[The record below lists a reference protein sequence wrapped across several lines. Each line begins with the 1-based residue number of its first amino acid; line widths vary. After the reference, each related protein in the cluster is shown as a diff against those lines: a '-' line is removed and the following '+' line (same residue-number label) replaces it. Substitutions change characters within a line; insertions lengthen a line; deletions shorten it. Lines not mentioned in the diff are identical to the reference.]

1 MSSSSSVRTGQLLVG
16 DRQGG
21 DGADGA
27 VEHPGGAL
35 VVVVADLDDLV
46 PGPEHPRPVPPL
58 RVSSRPGREGLLQ
71 QRVEGAGAGRAA
83 VHRRQHLD
91 VPRGDA
97 ELPGDPLGD
106 QVDHPLAVAV
116 GLVGGEQE
124 EVGVLA
130 EHRGLAGV
138 DPVRVDHHPG
148 LLGLPEDLG
157 EPDPG
162 DGVGGQHV
170 AQHLPGADRGQLV
183 HVTDQQQMRPR
194 RDRLDQFVGQDQ
206 VEHAGLV
213 DHDQVGVERM
223 VPVEAGVPARAQLQ
237 QPVHGGGRVPGQ
249 LGQPFRRPP
258 GRRRQHDLRP
268 LRRRQ
273 RDHRF
278 DGERLAA
285 ARPAGQHRHPLRQRQ
300 PHRLLLLGGQLR
312 PGAAAQ
318 PGQRLAPVHR
328 CRRRAS
334 DPPGG
339 WTAAAGRR
347 PARSRRGGTAPDTP
361 PGWSASDAG
370 GPVRGSPPRRPAR
383 SARQARTRRR
393 HAEDLRGV
401 GEQVRLGQV
410 AVPVVGGLREGVLE
424 AGLHPLRAVVWDP
437 DRLGDRVGGLEPDP
451 PHLAANRYGS
461 FRTTEIEPSP

>member
-1 MSSSSSVRTGQLLVG
+1 M
-16 DRQGG
+16 
-21 DGADGA
+21 
-27 VEHPGGAL
+27 PN
-35 VVVVADLDDLV
+35 
-46 PGPEHPRPVPPL
+46 
-58 RVSSRPGREGLLQ
+58 
-71 QRVEGAGAGRAA
+71 
-83 VHRRQHLD
+83 RRGIRSGH
-91 VPRGDA
+91 
-97 ELPGDPLGD
+97 
-106 QVDHPLAVAV
+106 QVDHPLRGGV

-162 DGVGGQHV
+162 DGVGGEHV

-183 HVTDQQQMRPR
+183 HVADQQQVRPR

-213 DHDQVGVERM
+213 DHDQVGVQRM
-223 VPVEAGVPARAQLQ
+223 VPVEAGVPAGAQLQ

-273 RDHRF
+273 RDHRL
-278 DGERLAA
+278 DGERLPA

-312 PGAAAQ
+312 PGPGRAARPTPCPSRPRAKAGIRSAGVVDSRSRAAASAVSARWNGTRYTAGIV
-318 PGQRLAPVHR
+318 PP
-328 CRRRAS
+328 S
-334 DPPGG
+334 DCSG
-339 WTAAAGRR
+339 
-347 PARSRRGGTAPDTP
+347 S
-361 PGWSASDAG
+361 
-370 GPVRGSPPRRPAR
+370 GPVRGSPPRRRRAR
-383 SARQARTRRR
+383 PGRRGPGRRAPRGSGRRR
-393 HAEDLRGV
+393 
-401 GEQVRLGQV
+401 
-410 AVPVVGGLREGVLE
+410 
-424 AGLHPLRAVVWDP
+424 
-437 DRLGDRVGGLEPDP
+437 
-451 PHLAANRYGS
+451 
-461 FRTTEIEPSP
+461 